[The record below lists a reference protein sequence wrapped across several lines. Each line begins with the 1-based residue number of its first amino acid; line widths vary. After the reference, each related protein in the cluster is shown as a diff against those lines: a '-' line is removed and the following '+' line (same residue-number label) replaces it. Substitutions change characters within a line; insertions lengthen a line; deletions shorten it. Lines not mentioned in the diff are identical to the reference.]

1 MIKSDQ
7 VDVEMEDRGLIALS
21 ILVGKLQVFVS
32 NNCDTGKELGYK
44 NRNFDAHIVFDKF
57 QKF

>member
-1 MIKSDQ
+1 
-7 VDVEMEDRGLIALS
+7 MEDRGLIALS

-57 QKF
+57 